1 VFEQPAV
8 VGRNGLAQHLV
19 MDCQCLP
26 HRIRVCLPPTGRT
39 FDVGEQKGHHPGG
52 FAHHVDIVSRFAEM
66 ETLTVTPNLTMLRVN
81 GWQLYVWRD
90 GDSVTLIDTGAP
102 GSGAE
107 IIAALPVIDRIV
119 LTHGHVDHVGSAAEL
134 RKFTGAAVLAGP
146 GDAAVIK
153 GEADM
158 PPPVFE
164 DWELPIW
171 ERVSAG
177 LPDVAPPVPV
187 DREVHDGE
195 VLDFGGG
202 AHVLEIPGHTD
213 GSIAIHLPSFGV
225 LFTGDTIANVGT
237 VMLGT
242 FNQDRARTV
251 ASFQRLAA
259 LDVETACFGHGE
271 PIVSGAS
278 ERIREVAVTLP

>member
-1 VFEQPAV
+1 
-8 VGRNGLAQHLV
+8 
-19 MDCQCLP
+19 
-26 HRIRVCLPPTGRT
+26 
-39 FDVGEQKGHHPGG
+39 
-52 FAHHVDIVSRFAEM
+52 M
-66 ETLTVTPNLTMLRVN
+66 ETLTVTPNLTMLRIN
-81 GWQLYVWRD
+81 GWQLYAWRD

-107 IIAALPVIDRIV
+107 IATALPGVDRVV
-119 LTHGHVDHVGSAAEL
+119 LTHGHVDHVGSTAEL
-134 RKFTGAAVLAGP
+134 RKSTGAAVMAGA
-146 GDAAVIK
+146 GDAAIIR

-164 DWELPIW
+164 DWERPIW

-177 LPDVAPPVPV
+177 LPDAAPPVPV
-187 DREVHDGE
+187 DRELHDGD

-202 AHVLEIPGHTD
+202 AQVFEVPGHTE
-213 GSIAIHLPSFGV
+213 GSIAVHIPNHGV
-225 LFTGDTIANVGT
+225 LFTGDTIANVGA

-251 ASFQRLAA
+251 ASFRRLAA

-271 PIVSGAS
+271 PIITGAS
-278 ERIREVAVTLP
+278 SRIREVAVKI